1 MDWDNLRYFLE
12 LARSG
17 TLQSAARRLEVDHT
31 TVARRIQAL
40 EKQVG
45 SPLFSREAG
54 GHRLTEAGRRLQPQ
68 VEAMESAFRTVE
80 STAPALHEGIS
91 GVVRIGATE
100 GFGTIVLAP
109 RLALFAAQHPR
120 LVIDLLALPRLVH
133 LSRRE
138 ADIVISLERPARG
151 QVVVSKLTDYTL
163 RLYASKTYLATHS
176 AIVTKE
182 DLRGHTFISYV
193 DDLLFSKELQ
203 YLDELHKPDSFALR
217 STSILAQWQAT
228 AAGAGIAVLPAFI
241 ADHDLSLDRVLPATA
256 HFTRTFWMSMP
267 AETRQ
272 LARMRAVWDFLRVT
286 VEAERSALLPAIS
299 FAETLSRMPN
309 VGLDSDFERC
319 REVGG
324 KGPAPVFD

>member
-1 MDWDNLRYFLE
+1 MDWDNLRFFLE

-17 TLQSAARRLEVDHT
+17 TLQSAARRLAVDHT

-45 SPLFSREAG
+45 APLFSREAG

-68 VEAMESAFRTVE
+68 VEAMENAFRTVE
-80 STAPALHEGIS
+80 SATTASQEGLS

-100 GFGTIVLAP
+100 GFGTVVLAP
-109 RLALFAAQHPR
+109 QLSLFARQHPK
-120 LVIDLLALPRLVH
+120 LVIDLLAMPRLVH

-151 QVVVSKLTDYTL
+151 PVVVTRLADYTL
-163 RLYASKTYLATHS
+163 RLYASKGYLAKHG
-176 AIVTKE
+176 AIKTRD

-203 YLDELHKPDSFALR
+203 YLDELHKPDAFALR
-217 STSILAQWQAT
+217 STSILAQHAAV

-241 ADHDLSLDRVLPATA
+241 AERDTSLKAVLPKHA

-267 AETRQ
+267 AESKH
-272 LARMRAVWDFLRVT
+272 LSRMQAVWGFVRQT
-286 VEAERSALLPAIS
+286 VEAQRATLWIQAPADT
-299 FAETLSRMPN
+299 AAK
-309 VGLDSDFERC
+309 V
-319 REVGG
+319 
-324 KGPAPVFD
+324 K

>member
-1 MDWDNLRYFLE
+1 MDWDNLRFFLE

-17 TLQSAARRLEVDHT
+17 TLQSAARRLAVDHT

-45 SPLFSREAG
+45 APLFSREAG

-68 VEAMESAFRTVE
+68 VEAMENAFRTVE
-80 STAPALHEGIS
+80 SATTASQEGLS

-100 GFGTIVLAP
+100 GFGTVVLAP
-109 RLALFAAQHPR
+109 QLSLFARQHPK
-120 LVIDLLALPRLVH
+120 LVIDLLAMPRLVH

-151 QVVVSKLTDYTL
+151 PVVVTRLTDYTL
-163 RLYASKTYLATHS
+163 RLYASKGYLAKHG
-176 AIVTKE
+176 AIKTRD

-203 YLDELHKPDSFALR
+203 YLDELHKPDAFALR
-217 STSILAQWQAT
+217 STSILAQHAAV

-241 ADHDLSLDRVLPATA
+241 AERDTSLKAVLPKHA

-267 AETRQ
+267 AESKH
-272 LARMRAVWDFLRVT
+272 LSRMQAVWGFVRQT
-286 VEAERSALLPAIS
+286 VEAQRATLWIQAPADT
-299 FAETLSRMPN
+299 AAK
-309 VGLDSDFERC
+309 V
-319 REVGG
+319 
-324 KGPAPVFD
+324 K

>member
-1 MDWDNLRYFLE
+1 MDWDNLRFFLE

-17 TLQSAARRLEVDHT
+17 TLQSAARRLAVDHT

-68 VEAMESAFRTVE
+68 VEAMENAFRSVE
-80 STAPALHEGIS
+80 SAAPASQEGLS

-100 GFGTIVLAP
+100 GFGTVVLAP
-109 RLALFAAQHPR
+109 QLARFAGDHPK
-120 LVIDLLALPRLVH
+120 LVIDLLAMPRLVH

-151 QVVVSKLTDYTL
+151 PVVVTKLTDYTL
-163 RLYASKTYLATHS
+163 RLYASTAYLAKNG
-176 AIVTKE
+176 AIRSRD
-182 DLRGHTFISYV
+182 DLRGHTFVSYV
-193 DDLLFSKELQ
+193 DDLLFSKELH
-203 YLDELHKPDSFALR
+203 YLDELHKPDTFALR
-217 STSILAQWQAT
+217 STSILAQHAAV

-241 ADHDLSLDRVLPATA
+241 AARDVSLKPVLPQQA

-267 AETRQ
+267 AETKH
-272 LARMRAVWDFLRVT
+272 LGRMQAVWNFVRQT
-286 VEAERSALLPAIS
+286 VEAQRAALLIQA
-299 FAETLSRMPN
+299 
-309 VGLDSDFERC
+309 
-319 REVGG
+319 
-324 KGPAPVFD
+324 